1 MFETITASHGDSLL
15 ALMGA
20 YRADLRPHKM
30 DVGVGVYRDENGATP
45 VMTAV
50 KAAEARVLASQES
63 KAYLGLV
70 GNADFNAAIVT
81 LVLGDDGG
89 ATRNNVRAVQTPGGC
104 GALRS
109 LLDLVALAR
118 PQARV
123 WLSDPTWMN
132 HSALVAASRL
142 TVRAYPYFD
151 VATQQIRVD
160 EMMASMSTA
169 GPDDVVL
176 LHGCCHTPVEPI

>member
-89 ATRNNVRAVQTPGGC
+89 ATRNNKR
-104 GALRS
+104 
-109 LLDLVALAR
+109 LAAA
-118 PQARV
+118 ARCAHCSI
-123 WLSDPTWMN
+123 WSRWHDP
-132 HSALVAASRL
+132 RL
-142 TVRAYPYFD
+142 AFD
-151 VATQQIRVD
+151 
-160 EMMASMSTA
+160 
-169 GPDDVVL
+169 
-176 LHGCCHTPVEPI
+176 